1 MTQAKHIHPLI
12 LTLKAGTAYFAMV
25 FAIGFVLGTIRVLW
39 LAPYLGERMAELS
52 EMPWMLLASVL
63 SARWVT
69 GKFALPAL
77 ALQRLAVGMLALAWM
92 LTFEF
97 TLVLGLRGLSLNE
110 YFASRDAV
118 AGSIYLAMLGL
129 FTLMPWLLSLPRHKS
144 HHQ

>member
-1 MTQAKHIHPLI
+1 MTQAKHIHPI
-12 LTLKAGTAYFAMV
+12 TLTLKAGTAYFAIV
-25 FAIGFVLGTIRVLW
+25 FAVGFALGTIRVLW
-39 LAPYLGERMAELS
+39 LTPYLGERMAELS

-77 ALQRLAVGMLALAWM
+77 ALQRLAVGMLALAWT

-110 YFASRDAV
+110 YFASRDPV
-118 AGSIYLAMLGL
+118 AGSTYLTMLGL
-129 FTLMPWLLSLPRHKS
+129 FALMPWLLSLPGHKS
-144 HHQ
+144 HDQ